1 MSESQGQTTSARLDK
16 LEKVERAILDRVD
29 RVYDQVNRVEA
40 RLNVKITGLET
51 KMDTRL
57 DAIEENQRVMGQM
70 LAEILARL
78 PGKEKE

>member
-1 MSESQGQTTSARLDK
+1 
-16 LEKVERAILDRVD
+16 VERAILDRVD

-70 LAEILARL
+70 LAEVLARL